1 MKFYK
6 NKNILVTGGPGMIGI
21 PLVKMLLE
29 FGAWDGIYISNT
41 YQLWRYENFNAL
53 LIEPPF

>member
-6 NKNILVTGGPGMIGI
+6 NKNILVTGGTGMIGI

-29 FGAWDGIYISNT
+29 FGANVTIASLDDNPFSSK
-41 YQLWRYENFNAL
+41 
-53 LIEPPF
+53 LI